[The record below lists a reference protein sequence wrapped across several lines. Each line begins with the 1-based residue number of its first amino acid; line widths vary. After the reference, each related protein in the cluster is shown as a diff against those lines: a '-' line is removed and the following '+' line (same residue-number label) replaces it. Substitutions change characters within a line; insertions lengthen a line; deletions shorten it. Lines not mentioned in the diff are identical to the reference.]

1 MALSAAEN
9 LLSEIICNNDCYSLK
24 TLKINGNIL
33 KNIGI
38 TNGRE
43 IGETLNSC
51 LEMVFQNP
59 EKNREDDLINFVKKL
74 ISSSTK

>member
-1 MALSAAEN
+1 MTGVQTCALP
-9 LLSEIICNNDCYSLK
+9 IY
-24 TLKINGNIL
+24 GNIL